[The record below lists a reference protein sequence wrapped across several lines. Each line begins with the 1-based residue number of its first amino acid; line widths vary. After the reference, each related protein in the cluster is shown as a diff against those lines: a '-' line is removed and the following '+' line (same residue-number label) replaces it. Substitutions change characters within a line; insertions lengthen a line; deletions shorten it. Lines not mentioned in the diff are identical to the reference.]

1 MFEVQD
7 LRYATLATVSRC
19 GMVWFSE
26 DVLSTEMI
34 FDNNL
39 MRMKRVPIEEFEEET
54 RRIKARG
61 EEENS
66 LSPAMQVWKIKAP
79 HEGEILIFF
88 LSLNSQPKEPFAP
101 KIPQF
106 PEPKC
111 QWKYYS
117 RKQINF
123 VKPFPRT
130 TVAPQIWTPKPFGEQ
145 KMSFSQTVG
154 WAGSSKNGSQHW
166 FRKQWIALT
175 QTKLTMNPSSEK
187 IELRANK
194 NLSNKRF

>member
-39 MRMKRVPIEEFEEET
+39 LRMKRVPIEEFEEET

-61 EEENS
+61 EEENA
-66 LSPAMQVWKIKAP
+66 LSPAMQVWKIKALY
-79 HEGEILIFF
+79 EGEILILF

-111 QWKYYS
+111 QWNNSGEMYFSPHANAYLRDWYILS
-117 RKQINF
+117 PQSSLV
-123 VKPFPRT
+123 VK
-130 TVAPQIWTPKPFGEQ
+130 
-145 KMSFSQTVG
+145 
-154 WAGSSKNGSQHW
+154 GS
-166 FRKQWIALT
+166 
-175 QTKLTMNPSSEK
+175 
-187 IELRANK
+187 
-194 NLSNKRF
+194 LSNDDGDVNENGKKGIG